1 MVSQVCEILRQA
13 QDGLRGTQLLI
24 PESLTS
30 EPFYNRPMPLE
41 GDSRRRSVILMGAGA
56 LLVFALLGGL
66 QAFNF
71 SNIRFLNPETSGETL
86 AFTGVTVVVFLL
98 LLMLLLLL
106 LRNILKLY
114 ADQSSSALG
123 ARLRT
128 RMVLGAVLIAFA
140 PAVFMFLFS
149 FQLMN
154 RSIDRWFSPNTSE
167 LREDSIRVVLE
178 LAQYVTSNARGEA
191 ESIAATGAPD
201 GDPTTLQ
208 NVLSSHRMTLDG
220 GFAIVYT
227 KDRNV
232 LASSQ
237 APPENSA
244 ASLMPWLAET
254 SNDSTPVTSIA
265 LKGPFSAS
273 ILTAMQSDNEPIIR
287 AAGQDY
293 ALGKSATASG
303 RLVITGLP
311 MPKGLSQTIARIRQG
326 AAAYWE
332 LSRSRKQIRATFFL
346 MLLLIT
352 VLVFFSSVWL
362 ALFLSKQITR
372 PVEALGEA
380 MNEIAAGKYEHR
392 VALVTTGEMAELVRS
407 FNHMAAD
414 LDASRKLA
422 ESSSAQ
428 LTAANQAI
436 EERRRELETI
446 VETIPSGVV
455 TLDAARA
462 VLQANRAFAELM
474 GVDENAALR
483 GRKLESLLP
492 PEYADDLAAVIR
504 RGQRMGSASTELE
517 FHSQGRIMH
526 LAVTSARLELG
537 NADSGTVLVIEDT
550 SELLRAQ
557 RQLAWK
563 EVAQRVAHEIKN
575 PLTPIALSAERIG
588 KHLDRAQADSPSVIR
603 KCAEV
608 ILGCVGTLRTL
619 VDQFSALA
627 QFPAPQPRACDMNTV
642 VEEALSLFA
651 GRLDG
656 ITIKRNLEAG
666 LPLVLADHESIRRAL
681 ANLID
686 NAAEAMQ
693 GSLLRV
699 LTIRSS
705 LIEDETAVEI
715 EVSDTG
721 HGLTDEIRERL
732 FLPFYSTKQ
741 RGTGLGLSIA
751 AKIVQ
756 ELGGS
761 IRAESNTPK
770 GARFVLRLPL
780 LEQEQH
786 ATDNDTGAPLTEAH
800 Q

>member
-1 MVSQVCEILRQA
+1 
-13 QDGLRGTQLLI
+13 
-24 PESLTS
+24 
-30 EPFYNRPMPLE
+30 
-41 GDSRRRSVILMGAGA
+41 MGAGVV
-56 LLVFALLGGL
+56 LFFALLGGL
-66 QAFNF
+66 QAFNT
-71 SNIRFLNPETSGETL
+71 SNIGFLNPETSGETL
-86 AFTGVTVVVFLL
+86 AFTGLTVVVFLL
-98 LLMLLLLL
+98 LLTLLLLL
-106 LRNILKLY
+106 LRNILKIY

-128 RMVLGAVLIAFA
+128 RMVLGAALIALA
-140 PAVFMFLFS
+140 PAACMFLFS
-149 FQLMN
+149 FELMN

-178 LAQYVTSNARGEA
+178 LAQYVTGNARGEA
-191 ESIAATGAPD
+191 QSIAATGAPD
-201 GDPTTLQ
+201 SDLQTLQ
-208 NVLSSHRMTLDG
+208 NFLSLHAVTLDG
-220 GFAIVYT
+220 GFVIVYD
-227 KDRNV
+227 KDHRP
-232 LASSQ
+232 LASFQ
-237 APPENSA
+237 APPETSA
-244 ASLMPWLAET
+244 ASLIPWLPEKPA
-254 SNDSTPVTSIA
+254 DSGVQTAIP
-265 LKGPFSAS
+265 LHGPFSAS
-273 ILTAMQSDNEPIIR
+273 VYTSAQTNDEAVIRVGSD
-287 AAGQDY
+287 DY
-293 ALGKSATASG
+293 ALGKAVTPSG
-303 RLVITGLP
+303 KAVITGLP
-311 MPKGLSQTIARIRQG
+311 MPKGLSQTTARIREG
-326 AAAYWE
+326 AATYWN
-332 LSRSRKQIRATFFL
+332 LFRSRRSIRATFFL

-352 VLVFFSSVWL
+352 VVVFFSSVWL

-392 VALVTTGEMAELVRS
+392 VALVTTGEMAELVSS

-455 TLDAARA
+455 TLDAAGV
-462 VLQANRAFAELM
+462 VLQANRAFAVLM
-474 GVDENAALR
+474 GQEENTALR
-483 GRKLESLLP
+483 GQKLENLV
-492 PEYADDLAAVIR
+492 PEEHLDDLAAVIR
-504 RGQRMGSASTELE
+504 RGQRMGAASTELE
-517 FHSQGRIMH
+517 LHSHGRTMH

-537 NADSGTVLVIEDT
+537 YGRPGTVLVVEDT

-588 KHLDRAQADSPSVIR
+588 KHLDRAQPDSPTIIR

-608 ILGCVGTLRTL
+608 ILGCVGTMRTL
-619 VDQFSALA
+619 VDQFSLLA
-627 QFPAPQPRACDMNTV
+627 QFPAPQPRACDMNKIAD
-642 VEEALSLFA
+642 EALALFA

-656 ITIKRNLEAG
+656 ITIQRDLESD

-693 GSLLRV
+693 GSLLRI
-699 LTIRSS
+699 LTIRSRLS
-705 LIEDETAVEI
+705 EDGAAVEV

-756 ELGGS
+756 DLGGS
-761 IRAESNTPK
+761 IRAESNIPK
-770 GARFVLRLPL
+770 GARFMLRLPL
-780 LEQEQH
+780 MDQSQQPP
-786 ATDNDTGAPLTEAH
+786 ADSSAPVMEAR